1 MTNITII
8 GNTVAPAELRFT
20 PQGIAACSF
29 TVAVNE
35 RKKVRDEWVDDGAT
49 FYRVTVWR
57 DYAENVADKLTDKG
71 MPVVVTGKVR
81 TRDYERRDGSKGLS
95 LEVTADDVA
104 ISIPRQRR
112 QPQQAD
118 SWSSQQRQKPAA
130 DPWATPGEEAPF

>member
-8 GNTVAPAELRFT
+8 GNTTAPAELRFT

-35 RKKVRDEWVDDGAT
+35 RKKTQDGWTDDGAT
-49 FYRVTVWR
+49 FYSVTVWR
-57 DYAENVADKLTDKG
+57 DYAENVAEALGDKG
-71 MPVVVTGKVR
+71 MRVVVTGKVR
-81 TRDYERRDGSKGLS
+81 TRDYERRDGGKGIS
-95 LEVTADDVA
+95 LEVTADEVA

-118 SWSSQQRQKPAA
+118 SWSSQQRQAPSA

>member
-8 GNTVAPAELRFT
+8 GNTTAPAELRFT
-20 PQGIAACSF
+20 PQGVAAASF

-35 RKKVRDEWVDDGAT
+35 RKKTQDGWADDGAT

-57 DYAENVADKLTDKG
+57 DYAENVAEALGDKG
-71 MPVVVTGKVR
+71 GRVVVTGKVR
-81 TRDYERRDGSKGLS
+81 TRDYERRDGGKGIS
-95 LEVTADDVA
+95 LEVTADEVA

-118 SWSSQQRQKPAA
+118 SWPQQRQKPAA

>member
-1 MTNITII
+1 MTNITIV
-8 GNTVAPAELRFT
+8 GNTTAPAELRFT
-20 PQGIAACSF
+20 PQGIAAASF

-35 RKKVRDEWVDDGAT
+35 RKKTQDGWADDGAT

-57 DYAENVADKLTDKG
+57 DYAEAVAEALGDKG
-71 MPVVVTGKVR
+71 MRVVVTGKVR
-81 TRDYERRDGSKGLS
+81 TRDWDRRDGGKDTS
-95 LEVTADDVA
+95 LEVTADNVA

-118 SWSSQQRQKPAA
+118 RSQQRQAPAA

>member
-8 GNTVAPAELRFT
+8 GNTTAPAELRFT
-20 PQGIAACSF
+20 PQGVAACSF

-35 RKKVRDEWVDDGAT
+35 RKKTQDGWIDDGAT

-57 DYAENVADKLTDKG
+57 DYAENVADKLVDKG
-71 MPVVVTGKVR
+71 MRVVVTGKVR
-81 TRDYERRDGSKGLS
+81 TRDYERRDGGKGIS
-95 LEVTADDVA
+95 LEVTADEVA

-118 SWSSQQRQKPAA
+118 SWSSQQRQAPAA
-130 DPWATPGEEAPF
+130 DPWASPGEEAPF

>member
-20 PQGIAACSF
+20 PQGVAAASF

-35 RKKVRDEWVDDGAT
+35 RKKTQDGWTDDGAT

-57 DYAENVADKLTDKG
+57 DYAENVADKLAEKG
-71 MPVVVTGKVR
+71 MRVVVAGKVR
-81 TRDYERRDGSKGLS
+81 TRDYERRDGGKGIS
-95 LEVTADDVA
+95 LEVTADEVA

-118 SWSSQQRQKPAA
+118 SWSSQQRKAPAA

>member
-20 PQGIAACSF
+20 PQGVAACSF

-57 DYAENVADKLTDKG
+57 EYAEAVADKLAEKG
-71 MPVVVTGKVR
+71 MRVVVAGKFR
-81 TRDYERRDGSKGLS
+81 TRDYERRDGGKGIS

-118 SWSSQQRQKPAA
+118 SWSQRQAPAA
-130 DPWATPGEEAPF
+130 DPWATPGAEAPF

>member
-1 MTNITII
+1 MTNITIT
-8 GNTVAPAELRFT
+8 GNTTGPAELRFT
-20 PQGIAACSF
+20 PQGVAAASF

-35 RKKVRDEWVDDGAT
+35 RKKTQDGWADDGAT

-57 DYAENVADKLTDKG
+57 DYAENVADKLGDKG
-71 MPVVVTGKVR
+71 MRVVVTGKVR
-81 TRDYERRDGSKGLS
+81 TRDYERRDGGKGIS

-118 SWSSQQRQKPAA
+118 WSQQQQKPAA

>member
-1 MTNITII
+1 MTNITIT
-8 GNTVAPAELRFT
+8 GNTTGPAELRFT

-35 RKKVRDEWVDDGAT
+35 RKKTQDGWVDDGAT

-57 DYAENVADKLTDKG
+57 DYAENVAEALGDKVG
-71 MPVVVTGKVR
+71 RVVVTGNVR
-81 TRDYERRDGSKGLS
+81 TRDYERRDGGKGIS
-95 LEVTADDVA
+95 LEVTADEVA
-104 ISIPRQRR
+104 ISIPRRRR

-118 SWSSQQRQKPAA
+118 SWSSQQRQAPAA

>member
-1 MTNITII
+1 MTNITIT

-57 DYAENVADKLTDKG
+57 DYAEAVAEALGEKG
-71 MPVVVTGKVR
+71 MRVVVTGKVR
-81 TRDYERRDGSKGLS
+81 TSDYERRDGGKDTS
-95 LEVTADDVA
+95 LEVTADNVA

-118 SWSSQQRQKPAA
+118 SWSSQQRQAPSA
-130 DPWATPGEEAPF
+130 DPWATPGEEAPS

>member
-1 MTNITII
+1 MTNITIT
-8 GNTVAPAELRFT
+8 GNTTAPAELRFT

-49 FYRVTVWR
+49 YYRVTVWR
-57 DYAENVADKLTDKG
+57 DYAENVADKLAEKG
-71 MPVVVTGKVR
+71 MRVTVAGKVR
-81 TRDYERRDGSKGLS
+81 TRDYERRDGGKGIS

-118 SWSSQQRQKPAA
+118 SWSSQQRQAPAA

>member
-20 PQGIAACSF
+20 PQGIAATSF

-35 RKKVRDEWVDDGAT
+35 RKKTQDGWTDDGAT

-57 DYAENVADKLTDKG
+57 DYAENVAEKLAEKG
-71 MPVVVTGKVR
+71 MRVTVAGKVR
-81 TRDYERRDGSKGLS
+81 TRDYERRDGGKGIS
-95 LEVTADDVA
+95 LEVTADEVA
-104 ISIPRQRR
+104 ISIPRQCR

-118 SWSSQQRQKPAA
+118 SWSSQQRQAPAA

>member
-1 MTNITII
+1 MTNITIT

-29 TVAVNE
+29 TVGVNE
-35 RKKVRDEWVDDGAT
+35 RKKTQDGWTDDGAT

-57 DYAENVADKLTDKG
+57 DYAEAVAEALGDKG
-71 MPVVVTGKVR
+71 MRVVVTGKVR
-81 TRDYERRDGSKGLS
+81 TRDWDRRDGGKDIS
-95 LEVTADDVA
+95 LEVTADEVA

-118 SWSSQQRQKPAA
+118 SWSQQRQAPAA

>member
-1 MTNITII
+1 MTNITIT

-35 RKKVRDEWVDDGAT
+35 RKKVRDEWIDDGAT

-57 DYAENVADKLTDKG
+57 DYAETVAEALGDKG
-71 MPVVVTGKVR
+71 MRVVVAGKVR
-81 TRDYERRDGSKGLS
+81 TRDYERRDGGKGIS
-95 LEVTADDVA
+95 LEVTADEVA

-118 SWSSQQRQKPAA
+118 SWSSQQRQAPSA

>member
-1 MTNITII
+1 MTNITIT

-20 PQGIAACSF
+20 PQGVAAASF

-35 RKKVRDEWVDDGAT
+35 RKKVRDEWIDDGAT

-57 DYAENVADKLTDKG
+57 DYAEAVAEALVDKG
-71 MPVVVTGKVR
+71 MRVVVTGKVR
-81 TRDYERRDGSKGLS
+81 TRDYERRDGGKGIS

-104 ISIPRQRR
+104 ISVPRQRR

-118 SWSSQQRQKPAA
+118 WSQQRQAPAA
-130 DPWATPGEEAPF
+130 DPWATPGQEAPF

>member
-1 MTNITII
+1 MTNITIT

-20 PQGIAACSF
+20 PQGIAAASF

-35 RKKVRDEWVDDGAT
+35 RKKTQDGWADDGAT

-57 DYAENVADKLTDKG
+57 EYAEAVAEALGEKG
-71 MPVVVTGKVR
+71 MRVVVAGKVR
-81 TRDYERRDGSKGLS
+81 TRDYERRDGGKGIS

-118 SWSSQQRQKPAA
+118 SWSSQQQQKPAA

>member
-1 MTNITII
+1 MTNITIT
-8 GNTVAPAELRFT
+8 GNTTGPAEVRFT
-20 PQGIAACSF
+20 PQGIAAASF

-35 RKKVRDEWVDDGAT
+35 RKKVRDEWIDDGAT

-57 DYAENVADKLTDKG
+57 EYAENVAEALGDKG
-71 MPVVVTGKVR
+71 MRVVVAGKVR
-81 TRDYERRDGSKGLS
+81 TRDYERRDGGKGIS
-95 LEVTADDVA
+95 LEVTADEVA

-118 SWSSQQRQKPAA
+118 WSSQQRQAPAA

>member
-8 GNTVAPAELRFT
+8 GNTTAPAELRFT
-20 PQGIAACSF
+20 PQGIAACGF

-35 RKKVRDEWVDDGAT
+35 RKKVRDEWVDDGAK

-57 DYAENVADKLTDKG
+57 DYAENVADKLGDKG
-71 MPVVVTGKVR
+71 MRVVVTGKVR
-81 TRDYERRDGSKGLS
+81 TRDYERRDGGKGIS
-95 LEVTADDVA
+95 LEVTADEVA

-118 SWSSQQRQKPAA
+118 SWSSQQQKPAA

>member
-1 MTNITII
+1 MTSITIT
-8 GNTVAPAELRFT
+8 GNTTAPAELRFT

-35 RKKVRDEWVDDGAT
+35 RKKVRDGWVDDGAT

-57 DYAENVADKLTDKG
+57 DYAENVAEALGDKG
-71 MPVVVTGKVR
+71 MRVTVTGKVR
-81 TRDYERRDGSKGLS
+81 TRDYERRDGGKGIS

-118 SWSSQQRQKPAA
+118 SWSSQQQTPSA

>member
-8 GNTVAPAELRFT
+8 GNTTAPAELRFT
-20 PQGIAACSF
+20 PQGVAAASF

-35 RKKVRDEWVDDGAT
+35 RKKTQDGWADDGAT

-57 DYAENVADKLTDKG
+57 DYAEAVAEALGDKG
-71 MPVVVTGKVR
+71 MRVVVTGKVR
-81 TRDYERRDGSKGLS
+81 TRDYERRDGGNGIS

-118 SWSSQQRQKPAA
+118 RSQQRQAPAA
-130 DPWATPGEEAPF
+130 DPWATPGQEAPF

>member
-1 MTNITII
+1 MTSITIT
-8 GNTVAPAELRFT
+8 GNTTAPAELRFT

-35 RKKVRDEWVDDGAT
+35 RKKVRDEWIDDGAT

-57 DYAENVADKLTDKG
+57 DYAENVAEALGDKG
-71 MPVVVTGKVR
+71 MRVTVTGKVR
-81 TRDYERRDGSKGLS
+81 TRDYERRDGGKGIS

-118 SWSSQQRQKPAA
+118 SWSSQQQTPSA